1 MTLERN
7 IYFCLSFSNYFCSSY
22 SLNRANIA
30 LDLLIMIPVSYY
42 LFYILHSI
50 DFFRKVSKFSK
61 INSALHYYEFSYKD
75 LKCLNKY
82 QQCFVNLLTEWCV
95 LLSMFCLLFKA
106 PFMLLIRATN
116 SFCSYHWILM
126 SVYIDQWRAVIGLF
140 YANLSCISIKRC
152 RCMFIGQNSKIII
165 FFFCSFFV
173 LILLLKDGDIEIN
186 PGPK

>member
-1 MTLERN
+1 
-7 IYFCLSFSNYFCSSY
+7 
-22 SLNRANIA
+22 
-30 LDLLIMIPVSYY
+30 MIPVSYY

-75 LKCLNKY
+75 LKYLNKY
-82 QQCFVNLLTEWCV
+82 QQSFVNFLTEWCV
-95 LLSMFCLLFKA
+95 SLTVVCLLFKA

-126 SVYIDQWRAVIGLF
+126 SVCIDQWRAITGLCKSILQI

-152 RCMFIGQNSKIII
+152 RCIFIGQNSKIII
-165 FFFCSFFV
+165 FFLCSFFV
-173 LILLLKDGDIEIN
+173 LVLLLKPGDIEIN
-186 PGPK
+186 PGPKKKLLKCLCCH